1 MMITITNHD
10 KSIGVIWT
18 QILKKFYHYLLTGWY
33 NFWLSNLDHQDT
45 FFSLVYDFNIL
56 IKLLCLPEMGFF
68 EYIYYR
74 GRSMEP
80 KDEEKVK
87 KNFNSKTSYRLLK
100 MFKIVRQECPNG
112 L

>member
-1 MMITITNHD
+1 
-10 KSIGVIWT
+10 
-18 QILKKFYHYLLTGWY
+18 
-33 NFWLSNLDHQDT
+33 
-45 FFSLVYDFNIL
+45 
-56 IKLLCLPEMGFF
+56 
-68 EYIYYR
+68 
-74 GRSMEP
+74 MEP